1 MGGEP
6 NPRGTP
12 DTADDRTL
20 PGDDGWPVPPE
31 QYRVEPAPE
40 APVGEVD
47 GDTVVLQSAPPP
59 GATTP
64 ARRFPPDLGPGLLAA
79 LVGVLLLTLLIPAG
93 VWLAQRSDD
102 DSGSTTGTS
111 TQPTAPTT
119 PLAART
125 VPDVVG
131 LRLPEAR
138 AQLREASLDVRV
150 RRLAS
155 EQPRDEVL
163 RQQPAAD
170 AEPPPNGVVV
180 LTVSD
185 GPSDIVLPRIEGLT
199 LEEATRMLEDAGLRV
214 EVRRVDSTEPERT
227 IVGQAPSAGE
237 TVERESVV
245 VLEVARRTTELNDT
259 TTTTTT
265 TTTPPEPAT
274 VTVPN
279 LVGVTSAQARASLS
293 ELGLRYTQR
302 PLTSA
307 QPKGTVVR
315 QSPSAGAEVREGGA
329 VTLTVSTGPAMIE
342 VPDVVGLDEVAARS
356 ELQAAGFRV
365 QTVEEP
371 TAEPTDD
378 GIVLRQNPR
387 GGASR
392 ARGSVVTVTVGRF
405 E

>member
-6 NPRGTP
+6 NPRKTP

-20 PGDDGWPVPPE
+20 PGDDGWPVPE
-31 QYRVEPAPE
+31 QYRVESTPA
-40 APVGEVD
+40 APVEEVD
-47 GDTVVLQSAPPP
+47 GDTVVLQSAPPVEAAP
-59 GATTP
+59 P
-64 ARRFPPDLGPGLLAA
+64 VRRFPPDLGPGLLAA
-79 LVGVLLLTLLIPAG
+79 LVGVLLVVLLIPAG
-93 VWLAQRSDD
+93 IWLAQRSDD

-138 AQLREASLDVRV
+138 AQLGESSLDVRV
-150 RRLAS
+150 SRVAS

-170 AEPPPNGVVV
+170 AEPPPNGIVV

-185 GPSDIVLPRIEGLT
+185 GPSDVVLPRVEGLT
-199 LEEATRMLEDAGLRV
+199 IVQATRTLEDAGLRV
-214 EVRRVDSTEPERT
+214 EVRRVDSTEPEGAV
-227 IVGQAPSAGE
+227 VGQTPSAGE
-237 TVERESVV
+237 TVDRESVV
-245 VLEVARRTTELNDT
+245 VLEVARQATETTD
-259 TTTTTT
+259 TTTTT

-279 LVGVTSAQARASLS
+279 LVGVTSAQARARLS
-293 ELGLRYTQR
+293 DLGLRYTQR
-302 PLTSA
+302 PLTSS

-315 QSPSAGAEVREGGA
+315 QSPSAGAKVREGGT
-329 VTLTVSTGPAMIE
+329 VTLTVSTGPATIE
-342 VPDVVGLDEVAARS
+342 VPDVVGLDEVTARS
-356 ELQAAGFRV
+356 ELEAAGFRV
-365 QTVEEP
+365 ETVEEP

-378 GIVLRQNPR
+378 GIVLRQSPR

-392 ARGSVVTVTVGRF
+392 ATGSVVTVTVARF